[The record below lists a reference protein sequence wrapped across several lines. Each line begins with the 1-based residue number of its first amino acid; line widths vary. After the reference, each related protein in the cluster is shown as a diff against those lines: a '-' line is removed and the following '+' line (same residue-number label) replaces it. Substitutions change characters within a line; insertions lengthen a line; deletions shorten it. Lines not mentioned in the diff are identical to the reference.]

1 MIAERLSARRA
12 LGQCKNVTLFYA
24 CAQGRDA
31 SPSKH
36 PMAHSKKV
44 YDAHLSTL
52 CWRSRVAF
60 RQWKAAGSPRSGPL
74 YDERKACK
82 KYVRP
87 FPLPS
92 PLLKSWLGK
101 VFDAIVNLEAIPSQ
115 FKMGII
121 VPIYKG

>member
-60 RQWKAAGSPRSGPL
+60 RQWKAADSPDL
-74 YDERKACK
+74 AHFMMKERPARNMSDLSHCQA
-82 KYVRP
+82 R
-87 FPLPS
+87 FSS
-92 PLLKSWLGK
+92 PGLAKFSMLL
-101 VFDAIVNLEAIPSQ
+101 
-115 FKMGII
+115 
-121 VPIYKG
+121 